1 MKIRLWTAAAM
12 FGCAVISGGC
22 TRTQKNTQADAD
34 SALNATTVPD
44 SIIQNAQTPNADAP
58 TAAEGKQLEKNIQ
71 QAEATMD
78 AMTLTPTIENKPEG
92 ILFVLNAKRNR
103 SVGKEW
109 MPSSENF
116 RVIINSAKG
125 GEIWNSSNNMNYMTV
140 VGDVKPSKSG
150 ATERYEMLWPGITN
164 NKQPAPPGHY
174 TAQLMIPSRPL
185 PYTANVEFDWKGK

>member
-1 MKIRLWTAAAM
+1 MKIRLMAAAAIIS
-12 FGCAVISGGC
+12 CAVISGGC
-22 TRTQKNTQADAD
+22 TRTQKNAQADAD

-58 TAAEGKQLEKNIQ
+58 TAAEGKQLEENIK
-71 QAEATMD
+71 QADASLE
-78 AMTLTPTIENKPEG
+78 AMTLTPSIENKPEG

-109 MPSSENF
+109 MPSSEQF

-140 VGDVKPSKSG
+140 VGDVKPSKAG
-150 ATERYEMLWPGITN
+150 GIERYEMLWNGTTN
-164 NKQPAPPGHY
+164 GKQTAPPGHY

-185 PYTANVEFDWKGK
+185 PYSANVEFDWKGK